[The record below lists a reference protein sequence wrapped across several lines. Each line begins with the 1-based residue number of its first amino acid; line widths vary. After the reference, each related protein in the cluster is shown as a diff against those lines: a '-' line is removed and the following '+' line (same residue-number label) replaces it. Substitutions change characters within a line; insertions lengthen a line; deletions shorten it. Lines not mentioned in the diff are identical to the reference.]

1 MITIQNLSKNYGIRP
16 IFDRINCSFNTGERV
31 GLVGRN
37 GEGKSTLLRMIT
49 GEETPDEGIISKPKH
64 YRVGYLS
71 QHIHFTKQT
80 VVEEACLGLPH
91 GREDEEWSVKIV
103 LSGLG
108 FRDEDFDRSPQE
120 FSGGYQVRINL
131 AKVLVSEPDMLIL
144 DEPTNFLDIVSIRWL
159 ESFLKDWKGEMILV
173 SHDRNFMD
181 SIVTHIIG
189 LHRSSAKKICGN
201 TADYYEQ
208 IEREEEVHES
218 RRINNEK
225 SRRKMEQFIA
235 KFKARA
241 SHANLVQSRVKTLEK
256 RELIEKLPEIATLS
270 FSFNSASFEAP
281 HPLIVNNLTFSYSE
295 EGPVLIDHLDLTLEK
310 GDCLCVIGKNGK
322 GKTTLLKLLA
332 GRLTPKSGTVRIHPQ
347 VRMGYYEQANT
358 AMLNP
363 SFSVEEEIGISGKS
377 KDLKAI
383 RDICGAMMFSGDD
396 ALKKIKVLS
405 GGEQCR
411 VLIGKLLMQPTNLL
425 ILDEPT
431 HHLDMSSTEA
441 LMDAINEFEGAVVM
455 VTHNE
460 HLLESVATKLLVFQ
474 NNKITLFPGTYNE
487 FLDQIGW
494 DEEG

>member
-1 MITIQNLSKNYGIRP
+1 MITVQNLTKNYGSRP
-16 IFDRINCSFNTGERV
+16 IFDRMSCSFNTGERV

-37 GEGKSTLLRMIT
+37 GEGKSTLLRMII
-49 GEETPDEGIISKPKH
+49 GEESPDEGVISMPKG
-64 YRVGYLS
+64 YRLGYLS
-71 QHIHFTKQT
+71 QHIHFTKPT
-80 VVEEACLGLPH
+80 VIEEACLGLPKF
-91 GREDEEWSVKIV
+91 REDEEWAVKIV

-108 FRDEDFDRSPQE
+108 FKDEDFDRSPHE
-120 FSGGYQVRINL
+120 FSGGYQIRLNL

-159 ESFLKDWKGEMILV
+159 EGFLKDWKGEMILV

-181 SIVTHIIG
+181 SIVTHILG
-189 LHRSSAKKICGN
+189 LHRSSAKKIPGN
-201 TADYYEQ
+201 TSDYYDL

-218 RRINNEK
+218 RRLNNEK
-225 SRRKMEQFIA
+225 SRKKMEEFVA

-256 RELIEKLPEIATLS
+256 KELIEKLPAIATLS

-281 HPLIVNNLTFSYSE
+281 HPLIVSDLTFSYSDN
-295 EGPVLIDHLDLTLEK
+295 GPNLIEHLDLTLEK
-310 GDCLCVIGKNGK
+310 GDRLCVIGKNGK

-332 GRLTPKSGTVRIHPQ
+332 GRLTPKSGNVRIHPQ
-347 VRMGYYEQANT
+347 AKMGYYEQANT
-358 AMLNP
+358 AMLHD
-363 SFSVEEEIGISGKS
+363 SSSVEEEIASGKA
-377 KDLKAI
+377 KDLKAV

-405 GGEQCR
+405 GGEKCR

-431 HHLDMSSTEA
+431 HHLDMASTEA
-441 LMDAINEFEGAVVM
+441 LMEAVNEFEGSVVM

-460 HLLESVATKLLVFQ
+460 HLLEGVATKLVVFQ
-474 NNKITLFPGTYNE
+474 NDRLIVFPGTYNE

-494 DEEG
+494 EDEN